1 MSQGVGVVGL
11 LVHDQDEALAF
22 YVDRVGFVVHTDV
35 RNGPFRWLTIQHP
48 GQPDLQLG
56 LVAPGPPLHDAET
69 AQALRALVA
78 KGAMP
83 GLVLH
88 VDDCVATCARMVAAG
103 VELNQEPIAR
113 FGNVDA
119 GFRDPSGNG
128 WKIIQRGR

>member
-22 YVDRVGFVVHTDV
+22 YVDRVGFVVHSDV

-48 GQPDLQLG
+48 AQPDLQLG

-83 GLVLH
+83 GLVMH
-88 VDDCVATCARMVAAG
+88 VDDCAATCARLVAAG

>member
-1 MSQGVGVVGL
+1 MSQGVGVVGV
-11 LVHDQDEALAF
+11 LVHDQDEALSF
-22 YVDRVGFVVHTDV
+22 YVNRVGFVVHTDV

-48 GQPDLQLG
+48 AQPDLQLG

-83 GLVLH
+83 GLVMH
-88 VDDCVATCARMVAAG
+88 VDDCAATCARLVAAG